1 MLRHVVHTTHFTL
14 NGIGRHVSKRRW
26 FKKSVKL
33 MKRSRSTDRYKI
45 YRTNFVDSPYS
56 VTMYLNLSEIF
67 WQVGNLT
74 LVYAYF
80 VLRSLEIKSEQLFR
94 YAPIGFTLHTNV
106 GSVSYGIRDCCRRS
120 RSFRRYTD
128 PYD

>member
-1 MLRHVVHTTHFTL
+1 
-14 NGIGRHVSKRRW
+14 
-26 FKKSVKL
+26 